1 MMHRTVGILLASEV
15 FVWRYKKIK
24 IKIWLARCGKKA
36 FSHNTAKQQWGTA
49 DGHVD
54 KEKC

>member
-1 MMHRTVGILLASEV
+1 MEIQI
-15 FVWRYKKIK
+15 IK

-36 FSHNTAKQQWGTA
+36 FSNNTAEQQWGTA